1 MYTCNAETQQ
11 AYGHKTKAELL
22 IAIEWNDAF
31 LESKGYR
38 CRVAEDQV
46 IELKKELDQLN
57 GQIKKLKEEVTF
69 EQDLLKWHLDGKN
82 DLRKCRDRYIDE
94 NVDLKAKIALL
105 EAK

>member
-1 MYTCNAETQQ
+1 MT
-11 AYGHKTKAELL
+11 KTEAALASSQLENVEL
-22 IAIEWNDAF
+22 
-31 LESKGYR
+31 R
-38 CRVAEDQV
+38 
-46 IELKKELDQLN
+46 KEVDQLN